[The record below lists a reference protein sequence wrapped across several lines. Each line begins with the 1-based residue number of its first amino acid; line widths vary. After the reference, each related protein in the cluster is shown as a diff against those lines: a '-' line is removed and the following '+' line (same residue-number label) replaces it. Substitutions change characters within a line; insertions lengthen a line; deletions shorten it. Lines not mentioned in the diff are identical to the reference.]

1 MVKQASLVGD
11 LASITGRKHAQ
22 ESTLAF
28 SVDGN
33 APRAVVYPGSYSE
46 VGEVLRYATA
56 NRLAVTPWGAGTMM
70 HLGNAPARYDIALSL
85 SRLDA
90 VVEHEAAD
98 LTTAFQGGLP
108 LTALQKRLA
117 TTGQMVPF
125 GPFPGSAA
133 TIGGI
138 LATAAYASARHT
150 FGTPRDSVIGLRVVT
165 PDGKLTRAG
174 GNVVKN
180 VAGYDLCKLYIG
192 SLGTLG
198 VIVEVTAKLA
208 PLPEAQRRVA
218 LSCVDAAAACDFA
231 RELARRGLSLESVE
245 LLNPAAAKEMLRLS
259 SGSRYTLAL
268 GLAGTHAAVE
278 RSAADVLSLA
288 RLTGATQ
295 LKASDSKRVTP
306 VFTSLGSSAGE
317 LLSCRAAVLPTQLPS
332 LIEALSTDDSSP
344 AMVALPTIGILRVSW
359 PAGSDAPV
367 ALRAFHLATTQ
378 LSANATIEHCP
389 SDLRAKFD
397 VFGPLPRSFDLM
409 RRIKQ
414 QFDPNGV
421 LSPGRFVGRL

>member
-11 LASITGRKHAQ
+11 LASITGHKHAQ
-22 ESTLAF
+22 ESTLAY
-28 SVDGN
+28 SVDSN
-33 APRAVVYPGSYSE
+33 APRAVVHPGSYGE

-56 NRLAVTPWGAGTMM
+56 NRLAVTPWGGGTMM
-70 HLGNAPARYDIALSL
+70 HIGNAPARYDIALSL

-98 LTTAFQGGLP
+98 LTATCQGGITLA
-108 LTALQKRLA
+108 ALQKHLA
-117 TTGQMVPF
+117 TTGQMIPF

-138 LATAAYASARHT
+138 LATAAYTSTRHA

-165 PDGKLTRAG
+165 ADGKLTRAG

-192 SLGTLG
+192 SLGTLC
-198 VIVEVTAKLA
+198 VIVEVTAKLT
-208 PLPEAQRRVA
+208 PRPEAQRRLA

-231 RELARRGLSLESVE
+231 RDLAKRGLSLESVE
-245 LLNPAAAKEMLRLS
+245 LLNPAAAKAMLASKPGS
-259 SGSRYTLAL
+259 SYMLAL
-268 GLAGTHAAVE
+268 GLAGTLTAVE
-278 RSAADVLSLA
+278 RSTNEVLSLA
-288 RLTGATQ
+288 RLAGATQ
-295 LKASDSKRVTP
+295 LKASDSKRVAP
-306 VFTSLGSSAGE
+306 AFTSLGSNADE
-317 LLSCRAAVLPTQLPS
+317 ALICRAAVLPTQLPS
-332 LIEALSTDDSSP
+332 LIEALSGNDARP
-344 AMVALPTIGILRVSW
+344 AIVALPTIGVVRISW
-359 PAGSDAPV
+359 PSGSDVPA
-367 ALRAFHLATTQ
+367 ALRAFQVATAR
-378 LSANATIEHCP
+378 LSANATIERCP
-389 SDLRAKFD
+389 SDLRSEFD

>member
-1 MVKQASLVGD
+1 MVKRASLVGD

-28 SVDGN
+28 SLDGN
-33 APRAVVYPGSYSE
+33 APRAVVYPGSYAE

-70 HLGNAPARYDIALSL
+70 HIGNAPARYDIGLSL

-98 LTTAFQGGLP
+98 LTATCQGGITLAAFQ
-108 LTALQKRLA
+108 KHLA

-125 GPFPGSAA
+125 GPFPGSSA

-138 LATAAYASARHT
+138 IATAAYASTRHA

-165 PDGKLTRAG
+165 ADGKLTRAG

-180 VAGYDLCKLYIG
+180 VAGYDLCKLYVG

-198 VIVEVTAKLA
+198 VLVEATVKLA
-208 PLPEAQRRVA
+208 PLPEAQRRLE
-218 LSCVDAAAACDFA
+218 LSCVDAASACDFA
-231 RELARRGLSLESVE
+231 RDLTRRGLSLESVE
-245 LLNPAAAKEMLRLS
+245 LLNTAAAKAMLGLN
-259 SGSRYTLAL
+259 SGGTYTLAL
-268 GLAGTHAAVE
+268 GLAGTLAAVE
-278 RSAADVLSLA
+278 RSAAGVLSLA

-306 VFTSLGSSAGE
+306 VFANLSSGGGE
-317 LLSCRAAVLPTQLPS
+317 DLSCRAAVLPTQLPN
-332 LIEALSTDDSSP
+332 LIEALSSNDSSA
-344 AMVALPTIGILRVSW
+344 AMVALPTIGILRISW
-359 PAGSDAPV
+359 PAGSDIPA
-367 ALRAFHLATTQ
+367 ALRAFQLATTQ
-378 LSANATIEHCP
+378 LSANATIERCP
-389 SDLRAKFD
+389 SNLRAECD

-414 QFDPNGV
+414 QFDPNNV